1 MKRLAAVVTMV
12 VLFGAAWARAQT
24 PATQYAEVPKNNVG
38 IGIGTIIFNG
48 QEGLLSQICAATT
61 NGCFGNQTF
70 AISSGTL
77 GAEQPKTLV
86 RNETLRIFV
95 ANNMDN
101 LARDIAV
108 GKGESLDTVA
118 ELLSVPAEKRGVFC
132 RRAKASFAT
141 IYGSEKVTHVDV
153 LQALSGLAKS

>member
-1 MKRLAAVVTMV
+1 MKHLPTIVCTIVCFAA
-12 VLFGAAWARAQT
+12 LCAQAQS
-24 PATQYAEVPKNNVG
+24 PAVAYAETPKNNVG
-38 IGIGTIIFNG
+38 IGIGTMIFNG

-77 GAEQPKTLV
+77 GAEQPKSLV
-86 RNETLRIFV
+86 RNETLKIFV

-118 ELLSVPAEKRGVFC
+118 ELLSVPADRKGAFC
-132 RRAKASFAT
+132 KRAKASFAT
-141 IYGSEKVTHVDV
+141 IYGSEKVTHTDV
-153 LQALSGLAKS
+153 LQALNELAKS